1 LKLIISHQ
9 GSVHD
14 DLILVNNL
22 TFCDRT
28 EFGAYVWLTE
38 GWALK
43 AGISD
48 VMTIMFAHNDLIS
61 YNFLSGS
68 LTEYSLMKTAPE
80 CPPAPISS
88 TDKLSI
94 NFVWIPAEK
103 IPSGKLPIPNT
114 ENAPFIANM
123 KKWKVLNPNTS
134 VNLYI
139 QKSII
144 KESDDDDFFDA
155 QSLINLQTDLGS
167 QIHIKIMD
175 KTFYQDNLDVL
186 SNMLKQR
193 EENIIYRSQYIA
205 TNIFEESFFIYRD
218 DINKHPFDLYQRVD
232 FARLIVLAHELRTEK
247 SNFAIYVDADIMLNQ
262 TIESICNA
270 SQENVL
276 FWYLPNNSNSG
287 YFIENQLMGFR
298 KDALDDLD
306 TLLAQTAHVLL
317 QKKNGYEALRF
328 YSEELRTNSLK
339 LYASQRSPK
348 RIDKMLDEIKQTIL
362 NGTVKQKDSISVST
376 DLLLESNDEKR
387 GVEMKLR
394 CCIIDAEK
402 FFMDVDDLK
411 CIIAFLKIF
420 TSQSEIVLERKQ
432 KNEIPAG
439 LPYEL
444 LTQDQDAINNY
455 LFDLLPSDYRNIFE
469 QNLKKC
475 NITGDEQAVKRF
487 KNEFLVEKQPLSH
500 PILVKSK
507 VNVKIALP
515 TAHKIDRAH
524 SVFYIWFTTNPSDPL
539 GKDVNWRRIKNWRAV
554 HPASEYNLSIVVAK
568 SLLNDAGKETLE
580 TLKNTYNITIV
591 DVCDVQANNPVESF
605 LLDVAKNEIQK
616 GGACEG
622 DPVGHFALASDML
635 RFMRYLL
642 QNYGIYSDMDG
653 FMNLQSLEDNVLD
666 AISFFM
672 PTNNSCL
679 WVKNI
684 HHPAIDVFQ
693 QLQYCN
699 LLLESAYSY
708 RIRHA
713 TDRVEPKDLR
723 RTVVFLTGL
732 VGLFDGRDEDGDP
745 VEKDHIGM
753 WNKYARELF
762 STTFCRR
769 LFQHDD
775 DWTNI
780 SDNDFE
786 LLSVS
791 STKKTSLGDLKS
803 CQERF
808 SSGKRFV
815 DIMCDAI
822 TVIDANPGLST
833 EELTS
838 IKTSIFKH
846 PQATVQYEYVLWF
859 AAYLQQK
866 QCLTQDEEQ
875 IATNS
880 ALDYL
885 TLSTRVC
892 GYDHPLRLF
901 SAAATY
907 LKTLNFYCLDN
918 INVDNVTKK
927 WEKMD
932 LEQRYSNKNRLA
944 YCQWALLLRI
954 QYQYATTPEQ
964 KEDITAALDRLQRHK
979 FSHQNSP
986 RFGLPLDTEEIQDLL
1001 KNGPSDEG
1009 LNEIA
1014 PGSVSIPSVPGELLD
1029 ESKSASS
1036 ETHMGTIEKNNSMA
1050 GNPTEAESKQ
1060 VLTKKELCGI
1070 RRILTQYQSH
1080 SWQAFFWNTMCCGVF
1095 GKHYSQTLYALQTL
1109 VGDGTTA
1116 VRVTHDQILEAINTE
1131 PKYAAHRQSLFN
1143 EPKREN
1149 SHSGTDEVIYNV
1161 ATILNKK

>member
-1 LKLIISHQ
+1 
-9 GSVHD
+9 
-14 DLILVNNL
+14 
-22 TFCDRT
+22 
-28 EFGAYVWLTE
+28 
-38 GWALK
+38 
-43 AGISD
+43 
-48 VMTIMFAHNDLIS
+48 
-61 YNFLSGS
+61 
-68 LTEYSLMKTAPE
+68 
-80 CPPAPISS
+80 
-88 TDKLSI
+88 
-94 NFVWIPAEK
+94 
-103 IPSGKLPIPNT
+103 
-114 ENAPFIANM
+114 
-123 KKWKVLNPNTS
+123 
-134 VNLYI
+134 
-139 QKSII
+139 
-144 KESDDDDFFDA
+144 
-155 QSLINLQTDLGS
+155 
-167 QIHIKIMD
+167 
-175 KTFYQDNLDVL
+175 
-186 SNMLKQR
+186 
-193 EENIIYRSQYIA
+193 
-205 TNIFEESFFIYRD
+205 
-218 DINKHPFDLYQRVD
+218 
-232 FARLIVLAHELRTEK
+232 
-247 SNFAIYVDADIMLNQ
+247 
-262 TIESICNA
+262 
-270 SQENVL
+270 
-276 FWYLPNNSNSG
+276 
-287 YFIENQLMGFR
+287 MGFR

-420 TSQSEIVLERKQ
+420 TSQFEIVLERKQ

-699 LLLESAYSY
+699 LLLESKYSY
-708 RIRHA
+708 GTRHA
-713 TDRVEPKDLR
+713 TDGVQPEYLRGRVVL
-723 RTVVFLTGL
+723 LTGL
-732 VGLFDGRDEDGDP
+732 VGLFDRDIEDQKYH
-745 VEKDHIGM
+745 VGM
-753 WNKYARELF
+753 WNQYAKELLGNLF
-762 STTFCRR
+762 YRR

-791 STKKTSLGDLKS
+791 STHKTSLGHLKPS
-803 CQERF
+803 QER
-808 SSGKRFV
+808 SSLGKRFV

-838 IKTSIFKH
+838 IKTPIFEH
-846 PQATVQYEYVLWF
+846 QEAEYQYEYVLWF

-875 IATNS
+875 IETNK
-880 ALDYL
+880 ALDFL
-885 TLSTRVC
+885 TLSSELLC
-892 GYDHPLRLF
+892 NPDKGYDCDQMLRLF

-907 LKTLNFYCLDN
+907 LKTLDFYCLET
-918 INVDNVTKK
+918 INLSNVTKK
-927 WEKMD
+927 WEEMYLGQQWTD
-932 LEQRYSNKNRLA
+932 QNRLG

-964 KEDITAALDRLQRHK
+964 KEDITAALDRLQRHE

-1060 VLTKKELCGI
+1060 FLTEQQLSS
-1070 RRILTQYQSH
+1070 ILTQYQSH

-1095 GKHYSQTLYALQTL
+1095 GKHYSQTLYALHTL

-1116 VRVTHDQILEAINTE
+1116 VVVTNDQILAAIQIE
-1131 PKYAAHRQSLFN
+1131 PKYAAHRLSLFN

-1161 ATILNKK
+1161 ATTLNKK